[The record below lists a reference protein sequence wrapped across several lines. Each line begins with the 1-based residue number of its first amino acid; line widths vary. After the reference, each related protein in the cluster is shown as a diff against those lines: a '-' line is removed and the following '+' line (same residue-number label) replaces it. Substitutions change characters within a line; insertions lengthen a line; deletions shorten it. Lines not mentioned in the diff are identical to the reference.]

1 MITKRES
8 KLSRI
13 MILVQVVITLLL
25 FFGVELFFSQKVFSL
40 PENIALLVQI
50 ALIWS
55 IFFNKFR
62 LGVIFRT
69 NSFFSMIRGYLVTL
83 SFGSLLFLTEIG
95 LFSLSYHVENA
106 VKYIII
112 FAFFNLVTLIIF
124 KIVFYYIMHYLRRK
138 GGNSRNIIII
148 TDSNSLPFV
157 DSFVDAKDWG
167 YRIVDILSPDSQLE
181 NNNNDNYQIRI
192 IKSKEDLKNYITTH
206 PVDDI
211 FYCLPL
217 DDKNYDL
224 EQLIRESE
232 EIGVVL
238 HIMQQD
244 YLDNMNDNPKFNGRF
259 DYSFI
264 TYSTVPRNY
273 ISLKIKD
280 IIDIILSVVILILV
294 SPIMAVI
301 ALLMKME
308 DKGPVFFKQERIGMN
323 GRRFYCFKFRSMVI
337 NAEELRAGLLEL
349 NESDGPTFKIENDP
363 RITKVGRILR
373 KTSMDE
379 LPQFYNVFKGEMS
392 IVGPRPP
399 LLSEVQ
405 QYERLQ
411 LRRLS
416 MKPGITC
423 KWQVGGRNQV
433 SFEEWMRM
441 DLDYIDNWSLWLDFK
456 IIFATIGVILKANGQ

>member
-25 FFGVELFFSQKVFSL
+25 FWGVELFFPRKVFSL

-50 ALIWS
+50 TLIWS

-62 LGVIFRT
+62 LGIIFRA

-95 LFSLSYHVENA
+95 LFSFSHLIDNA

-112 FAFFNLVTLIIF
+112 FAVLNLVTLIIF
-124 KIVFYYIMHYLRRK
+124 KIAFYYIMHFLRRK

-157 DSFVDAKDWG
+157 DSFVHAKDWG
-167 YRIVDILSPDSQLE
+167 YRIVDILSPDSRLE
-181 NNNNDNYQIRI
+181 NNNHQIRI
-192 IKSKEDLKNYITTH
+192 IKNKEDLKNYITIH

-224 EQLIRESE
+224 EQLILESE
-232 EIGVVL
+232 EIGVSL
-238 HIMQQD
+238 HIIQQD
-244 YLDNMNDNPKFNGRF
+244 YLDNMNDNPKLNRSF

-273 ISLKIKD
+273 IRLKIKD

-301 ALLMKME
+301 ALLMKLE
-308 DKGPVFFKQERIGMN
+308 DNGPVFFKQERIGLN
-323 GRRFYCFKFRSMVI
+323 GRRFYCFKFRSMVT

-423 KWQVGGRNQV
+423 KWQIGGRNQV

-456 IIFATIGVILKANGQ
+456 IIFSTVGVILKANGQ

>member
-1 MITKRES
+1 
-8 KLSRI
+8 
-13 MILVQVVITLLL
+13 
-25 FFGVELFFSQKVFSL
+25 
-40 PENIALLVQI
+40 
-50 ALIWS
+50 
-55 IFFNKFR
+55 
-62 LGVIFRT
+62 
-69 NSFFSMIRGYLVTL
+69 
-83 SFGSLLFLTEIG
+83 
-95 LFSLSYHVENA
+95 
-106 VKYIII
+106 
-112 FAFFNLVTLIIF
+112 
-124 KIVFYYIMHYLRRK
+124 MHFLRRK

-157 DSFVDAKDWG
+157 DSFVHAKDWG
-167 YRIVDILSPDSQLE
+167 YRIVDILSPDSRLE
-181 NNNNDNYQIRI
+181 NNNHQIRI
-192 IKSKEDLKNYITTH
+192 IKNKEDLKNYITIH

-224 EQLIRESE
+224 EQLILESE
-232 EIGVVL
+232 EIGVSL
-238 HIMQQD
+238 HIIQQD
-244 YLDNMNDNPKFNGRF
+244 YLDNMNDNPKLNRSF

-273 ISLKIKD
+273 IRLKIKD

-301 ALLMKME
+301 ALLMKLE
-308 DKGPVFFKQERIGMN
+308 DNGPVFFKQERIGLN
-323 GRRFYCFKFRSMVI
+323 GRRFYCFKFRSMVT

-423 KWQVGGRNQV
+423 KWQIGGRNQV

-456 IIFATIGVILKANGQ
+456 IIFSTVGVILKANGQ